1 MAITDES
8 KEKLK
13 SRLSRAIG
21 HLNAV
26 HRMVEDKKYCIDILN
41 QLKAV
46 QAATDKTA
54 EMILRQHIETC
65 VVTAVKQNDSSRV
78 IGELI
83 AIFRKDGINSDL
95 SNHSSKNMNV
105 NSGQP
110 EQKKSLPEQD
120 SCCH

>member
-1 MAITDES
+1 MAITNDS

-26 HRMVEDKKYCIDILN
+26 HRMVEEKKYCIDILN

-65 VVTAVKQNDSSRV
+65 VVEAVKQNDSSRV
-78 IGELI
+78 ISELI
-83 AIFRKDGINSDL
+83 TIFRKDGNDGSNRKEQSTFAESESGERPAKLNSD
-95 SNHSSKNMNV
+95 N
-105 NSGQP
+105 
-110 EQKKSLPEQD
+110 
-120 SCCH
+120 CCH